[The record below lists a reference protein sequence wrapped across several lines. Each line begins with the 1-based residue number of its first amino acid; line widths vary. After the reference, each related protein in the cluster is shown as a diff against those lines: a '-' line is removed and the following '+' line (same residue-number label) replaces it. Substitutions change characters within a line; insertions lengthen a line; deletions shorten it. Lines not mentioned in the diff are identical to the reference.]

1 MNSNRIKNKN
11 IDRSIIETNN
21 YKRKKKGMIRE
32 DTLAPFE
39 TRLENHLDSLNQ
51 IRYEKW
57 EEEVYDLTA
66 P

>member
-11 IDRSIIETNN
+11 IDGSIIETSN
-21 YKRKKKGMIRE
+21 YKREKKGMIRE

-39 TRLENHLDSLNQ
+39 TRLEKHLDLLSQ
-51 IRYEKW
+51 VRYRKW
-57 EEEVYDLTA
+57 EKEVYDLIA